1 MFKKFV
7 VSVFVLV
14 FLVAVAIFVFP
25 KFMGT
30 AIENVTRNIFHRSFV
45 SSFNSKSVLKDIVFD
60 SQYVSLTQVFT
71 TRGQFQDEQ
80 AANILNRQL
89 PFLKQTRVLHFIF
102 DQTIKLGINGKQIK
116 IQEEGSKI
124 IITMPPIEIISDEV
138 DFNSVDFF
146 KDETKGLFA
155 KDLSANEKIQLVNFQ
170 KLQREKEV
178 MANENYL
185 SQARELAEKQIRELL
200 AGILTIKN
208 FEIVFVWDIA
218 TTQTP
223 MNLKS
228 KVEFL

>member
-1 MFKKFV
+1 MFKKIFAV
-7 VSVFVLV
+7 IFILM
-14 FLVAVAIFVFP
+14 FLVVVAIFTFP

-45 SSFNSKSVLKDIVFD
+45 SSFNSKSILKDIVFD

-80 AANILNRQL
+80 AAHILNRQL
-89 PFLKQTRVLHFIF
+89 PFFKQSRSLHFIF

-116 IQEEGSKI
+116 IEEAGNKI

-155 KDLSANEKIQLVNFQ
+155 KDLSANEKVQLVNFQ

-178 MANENYL
+178 MGNENYL
-185 SQARELAEKQIRELL
+185 RQARESSEKQIRDLL
-200 AGILTIKN
+200 GGIGVMKGY
-208 FEIVFVWDIA
+208 EIVFEWEIETTETATA
-218 TTQTP
+218 TTMATE
-223 MNLKS
+223 KR
-228 KVEFL
+228 